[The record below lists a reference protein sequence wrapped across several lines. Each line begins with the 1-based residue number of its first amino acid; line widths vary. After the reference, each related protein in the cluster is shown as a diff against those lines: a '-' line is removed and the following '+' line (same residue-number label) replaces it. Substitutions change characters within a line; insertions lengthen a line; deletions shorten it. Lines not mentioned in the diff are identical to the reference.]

1 MRSGAAVLR
10 KFLQQERE
18 RAEQLEQQLASA
30 RRDLDTQTA
39 ALAAKANDE
48 AARLKNVAESGATES
63 KRSLQQEHDRAEAIT
78 KELSTARATL
88 APWMRQS
95 GLVT

>member
-1 MRSGAAVLR
+1 VLR

-30 RRDLDTQTA
+30 RRDLDTQT